1 MNFAIVANRLR
12 DQIARFSGILSEGL
26 PKKARKF
33 VREMVYGIQARE
45 SVRLTE
51 IARAQQENISLKKT
65 QERLSRQLKRPQLGG
80 VLQRNLIRLASEHVT
95 KGALLIVDIGD
106 ISKRYARK
114 MEYLDRIRDGSEK
127 VIANGYWLCTVIATY
142 HNSDKT
148 VPIYNK
154 LYSTKA
160 KGFISENDEIKKAIR
175 DVSDGVKSEGTWVID
190 RGGDRKE
197 LFEFLLDRGD
207 RFIIRLRGNRFLEHG
222 TKRLPALHLAQMTR
236 LPYSEYIVE
245 EREDEEKV
253 KRIEFGCLKVR
264 LPNRSD
270 SLFLLVVAGF
280 GEQPLMLLTNE
291 SLRRNRKVLLRILR
305 GYIKR
310 WEIEKTFR
318 FIKQSYE
325 IEDVRVLGYAG
336 LQNMMVIVM
345 AVAYFAMVV
354 LDNGSKMR
362 VMLGH
367 IYRMAKRVFGV
378 PDFRYYAIADGI
390 MALLTR
396 HPGRVVGRK
405 DRGKKLQLA
414 LGLVPSG

>member
-1 MNFAIVANRLR
+1 M
-12 DQIARFSGILSEGL
+12 
-26 PKKARKF
+26 
-33 VREMVYGIQARE
+33 
-45 SVRLTE
+45 TE
-51 IARAQQENISLKKT
+51 
-65 QERLSRQLKRPQLGG
+65 
-80 VLQRNLIRLASEHVT
+80 
-95 KGALLIVDIGD
+95 
-106 ISKRYARK
+106 
-114 MEYLDRIRDGSEK
+114 
-127 VIANGYWLCTVIATY
+127 
-142 HNSDKT
+142 
-148 VPIYNK
+148 
-154 LYSTKA
+154 
-160 KGFISENDEIKKAIR
+160 
-175 DVSDGVKSEGTWVID
+175 
-190 RGGDRKE
+190 GGDRKE

>member
-1 MNFAIVANRLR
+1 MIHWGK
-12 DQIARFSGILSEGL
+12 S
-26 PKKARKF
+26 
-33 VREMVYGIQARE
+33 
-45 SVRLTE
+45 T
-51 IARAQQENISLKKT
+51 
-65 QERLSRQLKRPQLGG
+65 
-80 VLQRNLIRLASEHVT
+80 
-95 KGALLIVDIGD
+95 
-106 ISKRYARK
+106 
-114 MEYLDRIRDGSEK
+114 
-127 VIANGYWLCTVIATY
+127 
-142 HNSDKT
+142 KT

-160 KGFISENDEIKKAIR
+160 KGFISENGEIKKAIR
-175 DVSDGVKSEGTWVID
+175 YVSDEVKNEGTWVID

-197 LFEFLLDRGD
+197 LFEFLLDRGA
-207 RFIIRLRGNRFLEHG
+207 RFIIRLRGDRFLEHG
-222 TKRLPALHLAQMTR
+222 TKRLSALHLAQIAR

-245 EREDEEKV
+245 ERENEEKV
-253 KRIEFGCLKVR
+253 KRIEFRYLKVR
-264 LPNRSD
+264 LPNRMD

-291 SLRRNRKVLLRILR
+291 SLRRDRKVLLRILR
-305 GYIKR
+305 SYIKR

-325 IEDVRVLGYAG
+325 VEDVRVLGCIG

-354 LDNGSKMR
+354 LDNRSKMK

-396 HPGRVVGRK
+396 HPGRVVVRK
-405 DRGKKLQLA
+405 DRGEKLQLT
-414 LGLVPSG
+414 LGLVLGG